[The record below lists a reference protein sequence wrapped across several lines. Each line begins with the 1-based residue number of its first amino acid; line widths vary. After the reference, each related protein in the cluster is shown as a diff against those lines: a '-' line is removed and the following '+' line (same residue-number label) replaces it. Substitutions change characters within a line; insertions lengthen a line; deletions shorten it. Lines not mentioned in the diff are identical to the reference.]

1 MGSAMSTERLTPEIR
16 TIYQSDSLR
25 AESLIEAYLEQVWK
39 GSSGAEKIALL
50 EALLHQFED
59 ASPRISPELDLESK
73 EFVRLFSLLFGEKI
87 SVPELSPS
95 ELMEK
100 LALSLNTIFDT
111 LNEIIRVI
119 DHTLLGKK
127 PELET
132 IRHIIGSH
140 LEGEKRGDSLQSYLS
155 RIQESFLIAHKAF
168 QEAAHTRVAEI
179 LKELRPESFESEL
192 AGGLKF
198 GPFRKAELF
207 EMYREKFQKF
217 QKWTDSDRFKEELLR
232 EFEKT
237 CQKIYDTERRGKK

>member
-1 MGSAMSTERLTPEIR
+1 MDSAIAREMLIPGIR
-16 TIYQSDSLR
+16 TIYQADPSR
-25 AESLIEAYLEQVWK
+25 AETLIETYLEQVWK
-39 GSSGAEKIALL
+39 GSSAAEKITFL
-50 EALLHQFED
+50 EELVHEFEE
-59 ASPRISPELDLESK
+59 APPRPSPELDLESK
-73 EFVRLFSLLFGEKI
+73 EFVRLFSLLFGERI

-95 ELMEK
+95 ELLDK

-140 LEGEKRGDSLQSYLS
+140 LEGEKKVDSLQSYLS
-155 RIQESFLIAHKAF
+155 RIQEAFLIAHKAF
-168 QEAAHTRVAEI
+168 QEAAHVRVAEI
-179 LKELRPESFESEL
+179 LKELRPENFESEL
-192 AGGLKF
+192 TGGLKF

-207 EMYREKFQKF
+207 EMYKEKFLKF
-217 QKWTDSDRFKEELLR
+217 QKWTESERFKEELLR
-232 EFEKT
+232 EFERT